1 MARKHTSR
9 MWSAQELATLR
20 TAYEQGA
27 TTGEIVQLFPHRTVE
42 SVRMKV
48 QAEREGGMRRK
59 VSRLPNQPVESPMV
73 QVRPEAEAGPVG
85 EPVTAILAPELAQDE
100 PETVFLDR
108 VLAAAKVRTDRART
122 QRYATLRIAT
132 DQPIA
137 LSISSDW
144 HVGTGADLPALIR
157 YADWVAH
164 TPGACAIA
172 VGDLTDNPIK
182 HRGGSVAAVKDEL
195 RLLDHLVGRFKGR
208 LLGITSGN
216 HDDWSKTLAGVD
228 NLAALATR
236 HRLHYAPDELLWTVE
251 LVDPTDPD
259 TVTATYRVYT
269 RHQWRRSSMLN
280 PGHACWTWWQEEGPN
295 WAHRPDVLA
304 IGHHHVAVV
313 EQRVFAD
320 QPPVWALRMGAWQ
333 VDSDFARAKGF
344 GRYAAT
350 APTVVLWP
358 HRERDPLAFSDYREA
373 GTYLA
378 GVRT

>member
-9 MWSAQELATLR
+9 PWSGAELATLR

-27 TTGEIVQLFPHRTVE
+27 TGRELAQLFPQRTAE

-48 QAEREGGMRRK
+48 QLERENGLVRVVARRA
-59 VSRLPNQPVESPMV
+59 NQPVTTVVVTPH
-73 QVRPEAEAGPVG
+73 ADATGPLGLPLATV
-85 EPVTAILAPELAQDE
+85 LAPEAAQDE
-100 PETVFLDR
+100 PEGAFLDR
-108 VLAAAKVRTDRART
+108 VLAAAKTRTDRART
-122 QRYATLRIAT
+122 QRFATVQVAT

-137 LSISSDW
+137 LSLSSDW
-144 HVGTGADLPALIR
+144 HLGTGADLPGLIR

-164 TPGACAIA
+164 TPGVVAIA

-228 NLAALATR
+228 NLAALARR

-251 LVDPTDPD
+251 LVDPTDPGR
-259 TVTATYRVYT
+259 VTATYRVYT

-280 PGHACWTWWQEEGPN
+280 PGHACWTWWQEDGPN
-295 WAHRPDVLA
+295 WSHRPDVLA

-378 GVRT
+378 GVRA